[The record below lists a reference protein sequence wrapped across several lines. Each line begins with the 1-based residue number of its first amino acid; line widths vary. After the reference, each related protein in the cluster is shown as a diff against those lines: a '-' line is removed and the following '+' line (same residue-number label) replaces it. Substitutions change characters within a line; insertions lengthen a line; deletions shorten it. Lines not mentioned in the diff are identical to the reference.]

1 MQDDCQQAADPGW
14 QSIKRRSL
22 ADEVT
27 DQLRDVILTGGL
39 QPGEH
44 VGEAEISQRLRVSR
58 GPVREALV
66 RLEQEGLVV
75 SEWHRGARVVDLAR
89 EDVLELATLRAALE
103 ELAMTEAARNASQE
117 DLERL
122 QRVVEQMRSAR
133 QRGAD
138 EPLVR
143 LDVEFHDIVYQAAHH
158 ERLYAAWTTIRSQ
171 VALSLL
177 RRRVVNK
184 DYPELVV
191 DEHAA
196 LARTLASR
204 DAEQARIEIAAHI
217 QGAYT
222 RLLASYDSHDHQLA
236 PGSEAPPAVH

>member
-1 MQDDCQQAADPGW
+1 MQDDCQQSAGPGW

-44 VGEAEISQRLRVSR
+44 VGEAETSQRLRVSR

-75 SEWHRGARVVDLAR
+75 SEMHRGARVVDFAR
-89 EDVLELATLRAALE
+89 EDVAELATLRAALE
-103 ELAMTEAARNASQE
+103 EVAMSEATRNASDD
-117 DLERL
+117 DLDRL
-122 QRVVEQMRSAR
+122 RDVVEQMRSVCR
-133 QRGAD
+133 RGAD
-138 EPLVR
+138 ESLVR
-143 LDVEFHDIVYQAAHH
+143 LDVEFHDIVYQAARHQ
-158 ERLYAAWTTIRSQ
+158 RLYAAWTTIRSQ

-177 RRRVVNK
+177 RRRVVNT

-204 DAEQARIEIAAHI
+204 DADQARIEISAHI

-222 RLLASYDSHDHQLA
+222 RLLAAYDSGTHQLA
-236 PGSEAPPAVH
+236 PE